1 MIVKNLDCLSIPK
14 ELKKVEIEI
23 YEDFYIYLIQIDGFG
38 YALHSN
44 KGDNRSNLY
53 VLKTDFLPSD
63 YVLDENY
70 DEKKQFIIIVKRL
83 LFNLYENL
91 KIKESKKMQE
101 EYVFIHLMDLL
112 ETGQYEII
120 TKDYD
125 LYSLIEEGVIK
136 LVIDTLKNEV
146 NDLKTIVNNQDS

>member
-53 VLKTDFLPSD
+53 VLKTDDDQLTKIA
-63 YVLDENY
+63 VAAG
-70 DEKKQFIIIVKRL
+70 KRL
-83 LFNLYENL
+83 GNAVIRNRIKRKMREVFRYEKSNIQNGYHIIWIAKKPL
-91 KIKESKKMQE
+91 INASIVIFKKI
-101 EYVFIHLMDLL
+101 Y
-112 ETGQYEII
+112 
-120 TKDYD
+120 
-125 LYSLIEEGVIK
+125 
-136 LVIDTLKNEV
+136 LVQKAL
-146 NDLKTIVNNQDS
+146 